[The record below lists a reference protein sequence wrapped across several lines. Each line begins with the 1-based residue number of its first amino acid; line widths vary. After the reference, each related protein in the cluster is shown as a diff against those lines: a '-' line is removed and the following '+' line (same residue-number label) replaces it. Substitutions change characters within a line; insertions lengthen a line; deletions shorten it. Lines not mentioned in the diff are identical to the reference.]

1 MSKVHVATFQFF
13 VRLRSIFVKHGI
25 IVTKNKNIY
34 KQKKKNKEKEKNK
47 TAKQKQIQKY
57 PPKKSQ

>member
-34 KQKKKNKEKEKNK
+34 KQKKKNKEKNK
-47 TAKQKQIQKY
+47 TAKQKQIQK
-57 PPKKSQ
+57 